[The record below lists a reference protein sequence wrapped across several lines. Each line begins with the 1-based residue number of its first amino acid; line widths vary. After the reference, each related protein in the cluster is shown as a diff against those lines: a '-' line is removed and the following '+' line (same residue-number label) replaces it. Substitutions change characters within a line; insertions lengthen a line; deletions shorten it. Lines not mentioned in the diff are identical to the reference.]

1 MGKIKIPKGFKV
13 WYENLLTIAQKSPD
27 VPPPLLQHISKL
39 ESTQLPTIAASDM
52 SLQQTEMAFGIKQAT
67 GTQPWMVPHL
77 FFTLPADFGRFLEL
91 YDTLTKSGVR
101 NEAKSR
107 CRIDALIFVVYRSL
121 SEQDL
126 LPNTGDSRATLS
138 FETPF
143 KWSPVPV
150 NGVPHTC
157 TGTADY
163 TVLFGGRD
171 HMACHMIVL
180 EAKKRDNLS
189 GAGQLLAYMAM
200 VQANRK
206 ARGQSNWSV
215 WGCLSDGWDFN
226 FYFLDLEGNWSSK
239 MLSSAVWGWQEI
251 ANTLAHMIIQAQA
264 VANSPLR
271 LSLCSAQGPAT
282 RPSSVVSS
290 VVKGSIAL
298 ERKSASET
306 AEPPAKRQRTSIG
319 GSSALE
325 APGSVTSEVPSIGSL
340 EIRLNEFLKESE
352 AGLDRI
358 AESD

>member
-1 MGKIKIPKGFKV
+1 M
-13 WYENLLTIAQKSPD
+13 
-27 VPPPLLQHISKL
+27 
-39 ESTQLPTIAASDM
+39 
-52 SLQQTEMAFGIKQAT
+52 
-67 GTQPWMVPHL
+67 
-77 FFTLPADFGRFLEL
+77 EL
-91 YDTLTKSGVR
+91 YDTLTKSGVD

-107 CRIDALIFVVYRSL
+107 CRLDALIFVVYRTL

-171 HMACHMIVL
+171 HMACHLIVL
-180 EAKKRDNLS
+180 EAKRYNLS

-200 VQANRK
+200 VQVNRK

-215 WGCLSDGWDFN
+215 WGCLSDGWSFH
-226 FYFLDLEGNWSSK
+226 FYFLDMEGNWSSK
-239 MLSSAVWGWQEI
+239 ILSSSVLGWQEI

-271 LSLCSAQGPAT
+271 LSLYSTQDPST

-290 VVKGSIAL
+290 VVEGSIAL
-298 ERKSASET
+298 KRKPASER

-325 APGSVTSEVPSIGSL
+325 TLGSVNSEVLSIGSL
-340 EIRLNEFLKESE
+340 EIRLDMKL
-352 AGLDRI
+352 R
-358 AESD
+358 